1 MNTRNAALFFTAL
14 VIVAVLLGVVIIALS
29 MMGT

>member
-1 MNTRNAALFFTAL
+1 MSTRNAALFFTAL
-14 VIVAVLLGVVIIALS
+14 VIVAVLIGVVIIALS